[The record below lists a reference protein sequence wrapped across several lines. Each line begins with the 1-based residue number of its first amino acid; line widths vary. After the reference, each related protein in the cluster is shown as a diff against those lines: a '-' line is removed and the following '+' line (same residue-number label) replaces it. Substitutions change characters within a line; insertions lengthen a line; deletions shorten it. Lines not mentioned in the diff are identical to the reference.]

1 MVYGGRTVSI
11 TSDIATLQA
20 RCSEAEMFNQ
30 PVSTPAELVRVEVS
44 AQMLRRLIEHT
55 RRLMAPK
62 HVPRAQDGFA
72 DTHGEQGL

>member
-1 MVYGGRTVSI
+1 MSI

-30 PVSTPAELVRVEVS
+30 PFSTPAELVRVEVS

-62 HVPRAQDGFA
+62 HVPVTQSGFH